1 MKHLTLENFAPTVS
15 TRARTDIMRLLTCE
29 VEEALP
35 LVGGGALE
43 PSDNRFIIGDREL
56 FDECFAL
63 KIVMT
68 DEGIGKILNLNNHLN
83 LNTQVQ
89 KGDLYLT
96 MYAETDICAWKVTL
110 GDKRWSDFIYSEDL
124 WHRKVRAIEG
134 RKGAFIE
141 NIPINHTGLQTEHPL
156 KDSDKYSWDV
166 AGIEIDWND
175 VSFYLK
181 SSIGRYK
188 GNHS

>member
-15 TRARTDIMRLLTCE
+15 TRARTDIMSLLTRE
-29 VEEALP
+29 VEEELP
-35 LVGGGALE
+35 LVGGDTLE
-43 PSDNRFIIGDREL
+43 PSDNRFIIGECEL

-68 DEGIGKILNLNNHLN
+68 DEGIGNILNLNNQLN

-96 MYAETDICAWKVTL
+96 MHAVTDICAWKVTL
-110 GDKRWSDFIYSEDL
+110 GDKRWSDFIYSEDF
-124 WHRKVRAIEG
+124 WFRKVRDIEG
-134 RKGAFIE
+134 RRGAFIE

-156 KDSDKYSWDV
+156 EDRDKYSWDV
-166 AGIEIDWND
+166 EGIEIDWND
-175 VSFYLK
+175 VTIYLK
-181 SSIGRYK
+181 SPIGHYR

>member
-15 TRARTDIMRLLTCE
+15 TRARTDIMSLLTRE
-29 VEEALP
+29 VKEALP

-43 PSDNRFIIGDREL
+43 PSDNRFIIGEREL

-68 DEGIGKILNLNNHLN
+68 DEGIGEILNLNNQLN
-83 LNTQVQ
+83 LNAQVQ
-89 KGDLYLT
+89 KDDLYLT
-96 MYAETDICAWKVTL
+96 MHAVTDICAWKVTL
-110 GDKRWSDFIYSEDL
+110 GGKRWSDFIYSEDF
-124 WHRKVRAIEG
+124 WFRKVRDIEG
-134 RKGAFIE
+134 RRGAFIE

-156 KDSDKYSWDV
+156 KDRDKYSWDV
-166 AGIEIDWND
+166 VGIEIDWND
-175 VSFYLK
+175 VTIYLK
-181 SSIGRYK
+181 SPIGRYK

>member
-1 MKHLTLENFAPTVS
+1 MKHLTLENFTPTVS
-15 TRARTDIMRLLTCE
+15 TRARTDIMSLLTSE
-29 VEEALP
+29 VKEVLP

-43 PSDNRFIIGDREL
+43 PSDNRFIIGECEL

-68 DEGIGKILNLNNHLN
+68 DEGIGNILNLNNQLN

-96 MYAETDICAWKVTL
+96 MHAVTDIYAWKVTL
-110 GDKRWSDFIYSEDL
+110 GDKWWSDFIYSEDF
-124 WHRKVRAIEG
+124 WFRKVRDIEG
-134 RKGAFIE
+134 RRGAFIE

-156 KDSDKYSWDV
+156 EDRDKYSWDV
-166 AGIEIDWND
+166 VGIEIDWND
-175 VSFYLK
+175 VTIYLK
-181 SSIGRYK
+181 SPVGHYR